1 MAASASFID
10 KGPNMDWSTD
20 ENLYSRFKMWKQRC
34 ELLFTGPMAKI
45 DEEIQCKHLL
55 YWAGEHGLELFNSW
69 GLSADE
75 QKKLENYWK
84 KFENYVKPHSNE
96 LIAAWELYNLRQG
109 TLSLEEFIAKLRIL
123 VKEANYPSEHH
134 DRFLRDFLVLGM
146 NSDHVRKEC
155 FKEGNAL
162 TFSKAR
168 EMAKADESADK
179 QLQLMNPVVS
189 AVHPVSSTRRNRFQS
204 DQLNPVAGGSRQ
216 NPKGNKSGKTQLCRN
231 CGWGPHSH
239 EQCPA
244 RNATCHYC
252 QKVGHLAKVCFSK
265 LKKKEVHEIEAT
277 SNNNAIPESEPT
289 QSLDD
294 YVFLGP
300 IEATPL
306 TMSVNVVSCREKAL
320 LEVSLALKPEGKQMN
335 ALCKIDS
342 GAETNIIP
350 KSLYKQ
356 LSPETLSLQQPTVKL
371 TAYGGAEIPN
381 LGSCQI
387 YVKGPN
393 NSNPRVIQAEVVDVD
408 GPAIIGNMSAQDL
421 NLLKLN
427 WPVTAST
434 NATTQNVVQSEKPM
448 PNANTVKLFDIRG
461 KQHPFPLT
469 KDYLLE
475 EYQDVFTGIGCFP
488 GPPYHIETNPDIPP
502 VQHAPRQVPVQLQ
515 KAYIEELDQLK
526 ESGILVEVQDEY
538 TPWVNSA
545 VVTIKPNGSI
555 RLCLDPRNLNKAI
568 KRNPYYVRTID
579 DVIPK
584 VSGST
589 HFSILDARSGFW
601 QVSLD
606 EESSRLCTFN
616 TPWGKHRWTRLPF
629 GLTCSGDVFQEKM
642 DMVFGRLE
650 GLSGIADDTFVYG
663 TGEAQHD
670 QHILTILDTARENN
684 VRFNPDKF
692 QFKVKEAS
700 FFGLTWTPDGI
711 RPGETKIKAIRD
723 MPSPKNLTELQCFLG
738 MINYLNRFSPILAQ
752 VSEPVRQLMKK
763 DVPFMWQPEHQRA
776 FQNLK
781 QAITEVPVL
790 AYYDPEK
797 ENLIQSDASLKGIGC
812 VLTQEGKPVCY
823 ASRSLTETE
832 SRYSNIERELLA
844 ACWSL
849 EKLNHYVFGKKVVIE
864 TDHKP
869 LESIWKKS
877 IPSAPPRLQRL
888 LLKMAK
894 YNVEIRYIQGKN
906 NVIADALSRIS
917 HMEPPAEDNE
927 LPVVEL
933 DTISRTLPASPAKLD
948 EVREYTDQDVVLSHL
963 KDVVHHGWPE
973 YPNECPQDLKEFWNF
988 REDLSVENGLILKG
1002 HKLVIPSKLRPQMLQ
1017 IIHQG
1022 HMGTEKCLLRARD
1035 SLFWPGISRDI
1046 KQMTENC
1053 PTCARFSKQQPK
1065 ETLHPHNVPS
1075 YPWQRLGCDLF
1086 DYGGAQYL
1094 LVADYYSKYPI
1105 VRKLSSTT
1113 SAAIINHLKSIFAE
1127 HGIPESLVSD
1137 NGPQY
1142 SSKEFAAFCDQWGIN
1157 HITSSPVYPKSNG
1170 FIERM
1175 VQTVKNLLRK
1185 SEAAGQDPYL
1195 ALLSYRATP
1204 VDSNLP
1210 SPAKLLNNREYRT
1223 QLPSSGRLQ
1232 RSQAKECHQDQ
1243 LQHRQDVQKQQHD
1256 GKSTRELQKLVPGQP
1271 VSVFQPKT
1279 KTWTP
1284 ATLKEQMNQ
1293 PRSYIVETNS
1303 GSELRRNRIQLKPSG
1318 QVAPSLEGQLLSNQ
1332 DNPPQPSAPTF
1343 TSHQVP
1349 SPGLPQTPQKPATV
1363 GEGSAGQ
1370 HLTTR
1375 SGRVVKK
1382 PLRLDL

>member
-1 MAASASFID
+1 MKTYTHASKCGNNAVNCSLRARWPKLTKKFSV
-10 KGPNMDWSTD
+10 ST
-20 ENLYSRFKMWKQRC
+20 C
-34 ELLFTGPMAKI
+34 FTGPVSTAWS
-45 DEEIQCKHLL
+45 CST
-55 YWAGEHGLELFNSW
+55 AG

-96 LIAAWELYNLRQG
+96 LIAAWELHNLRQG

-189 AVHPVSSTRRNRFQS
+189 AVHPISSTRRNQFQS
-204 DQLNPVAGGSRQ
+204 DQLNPKASGSRQ

-231 CGWGPHSH
+231 CCWGPHSH

-244 RNATCHYC
+244 RNVTCHYC

-265 LKKKEVHEIEAT
+265 LKKKDVHEIEAT

-306 TMSVNVVSCREKAL
+306 AMRVNVVSCREKAL
-320 LEVSLALKPEGKQMN
+320 LEVSLALKPEGKQLN

-475 EYQDVFTGIGCFP
+475 EYQDVFTGIVCFP

-502 VQHAPRQVPVQLQ
+502 VQH
-515 KAYIEELDQLK
+515 
-526 ESGILVEVQDEY
+526 
-538 TPWVNSA
+538 
-545 VVTIKPNGSI
+545 
-555 RLCLDPRNLNKAI
+555 
-568 KRNPYYVRTID
+568 
-579 DVIPK
+579 
-584 VSGST
+584 
-589 HFSILDARSGFW
+589 
-601 QVSLD
+601 
-606 EESSRLCTFN
+606 
-616 TPWGKHRWTRLPF
+616 
-629 GLTCSGDVFQEKM
+629 
-642 DMVFGRLE
+642 
-650 GLSGIADDTFVYG
+650 
-663 TGEAQHD
+663 
-670 QHILTILDTARENN
+670 ILTVPDTARENN

-692 QFKVKEAS
+692 QFQVKEAS
-700 FFGLTWTPDGI
+700 FFGL
-711 RPGETKIKAIRD
+711 
-723 MPSPKNLTELQCFLG
+723 

-763 DVPFMWQPEHQRA
+763 DVPFVWQPEHQRA

-844 ACWSL
+844 TCWSL

-877 IPSAPPRLQRL
+877 ISSAPPRLQRL

-894 YNVEIRYIQGKN
+894 YNVQIRYIQGKS

-927 LPVVEL
+927 IPLVEL
-933 DTISRTLPASPAKLD
+933 DTISRTLPSSPAKLD

-1017 IIHQG
+1017 IVHQG

-1035 SLFWPGISRDI
+1035 SPFWPGISRDI

-1053 PTCARFSKQQPK
+1053 PTCAQFSKQQPK

-1094 LVADYYSKYPI
+1094 LAADYYSKYPI

-1137 NGPQY
+1137 DGPQY

-1243 LQHRQDVQKQQHD
+1243 LQHRQDVQKQLHD

-1293 PRSYIVETNS
+1293 PRSYIVQTNS
-1303 GSELRRNRIQLKPSG
+1303 GSELRRNRIQLKPSD
-1318 QVAPSLEGQLLSNQ
+1318 QVAPSLEGQLLSSQLLSSQ
-1332 DNPPQPSAPTF
+1332 DNLTKSRHQDYPRHPRNQLQLVREVPTNI
-1343 TSHQVP
+1343 
-1349 SPGLPQTPQKPATV
+1349 
-1363 GEGSAGQ
+1363 
-1370 HLTTR
+1370 
-1375 SGRVVKK
+1375 
-1382 PLRLDL
+1382 